1 MLALAGATA
10 VLAQAGSAVAGTM
23 LAHGGTDAGY
33 DGPPPLSAW
42 TLLTRWEVSP
52 VLLAILVVVVGLY
65 LLGVHR
71 LRGRGD
77 AWAPW
82 RLVFFLGLG
91 VGTVVVATMSGLAA
105 YEDTLFSAHMV
116 QHMILSMVSPVFL
129 ALGAPITLALRTLPP
144 PPRRQLLRLLHSRFA
159 RVVGHPLFGG
169 FLFVISPF
177 ALYFTSIYPATLR
190 NPMLH
195 ELLHVH
201 FLLVGCLF
209 FWPLLGLDP
218 LPGRLPYPLRMLV
231 VFATLPFHAFL
242 GVSIMGQG
250 TLIAADWYESLHRP
264 WSPDLLAD
272 QHTAGGLLWASG
284 DLFGLLFIG
293 VLLVQWMRAD
303 ERDAVRDD
311 RRIDRLV
318 REHRED
324 TSLAAYNAR
333 LASLAERDR
342 RRSAS
347 TS

>member
-1 MLALAGATA
+1 
-10 VLAQAGSAVAGTM
+10 
-23 LAHGGTDAGY
+23 
-33 DGPPPLSAW
+33 
-42 TLLTRWEVSP
+42 
-52 VLLAILVVVVGLY
+52 
-65 LLGVHR
+65 
-71 LRGRGD
+71 
-77 AWAPW
+77 
-82 RLVFFLGLG
+82 
-91 VGTVVVATMSGLAA
+91 
-105 YEDTLFSAHMV
+105 MV

-129 ALGAPITLALRTLPP
+129 ALGAPITLALRTLRP
-144 PPRRQLLRLLHSRFA
+144 PPRRQLLRVLHSRFA

-169 FLFVISPF
+169 F
-177 ALYFTSIYPATLR
+177 
-190 NPMLH
+190 
-195 ELLHVH
+195 
-201 FLLVGCLF
+201 
-209 FWPLLGLDP
+209 LLGLDP

-324 TSLAAYNAR
+324 TSLAAYSAR